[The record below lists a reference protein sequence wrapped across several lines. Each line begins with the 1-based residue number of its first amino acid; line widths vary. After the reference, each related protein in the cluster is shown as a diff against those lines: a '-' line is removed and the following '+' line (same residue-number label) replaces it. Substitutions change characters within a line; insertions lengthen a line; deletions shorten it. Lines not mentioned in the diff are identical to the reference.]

1 MSDDKPTVDEVISDE
16 TTAPVTTEA
25 AEEAYEPLD
34 MDFGLTEAIQAEAD
48 EEITDEDKAEYE
60 AAAELEEDD
69 DEDGGLESD
78 PEDEDSGDEDE
89 PPIAAEAEETDA
101 VEEEAEKAEEEPA
114 AIAKKKAPKK
124 QMVPK
129 ARLDEVLAKQRELQK
144 QLTQM
149 QDATQ
154 QVQEQKAAEPE
165 YAFEDKEMLYQELVL
180 DGESKAAA
188 ALRQEIRAAERAQ
201 MRAELKA
208 DMTETVGQDRVANA
222 MQTAANQIE
231 QAFPVFDS
239 KSEYYDEALTNEVI
253 SLRDAFIT
261 QGLPPVEALGK
272 AATYTI
278 KANDMYDGEDLTLG
292 ETSAVT
298 DEVAKKRR
306 MTKKKL
312 KAAGQQPPELPSGS
326 STKSNEGIDL
336 NSMTDSEF
344 AALPEA
350 TLKRLRGDI
359 V

>member
-1 MSDDKPTVDEVISDE
+1 MSDAKPTVDEVISDE
-16 TTAPVTTEA
+16 TSAPVITEA

-34 MDFGLTEAIQAEAD
+34 MDFGLTDAIQAEAN

-60 AAAELEEDD
+60 ASAEVEEDD
-69 DEDGGLESD
+69 DDDGSLESD
-78 PEDEDSGDEDE
+78 PEDEGSGDEDE
-89 PPIAAEAEETDA
+89 PPIAAEAETDA
-101 VEEEAEKAEEEPA
+101 VVEEEAEEEPA

-129 ARLDEVLAKQRELQK
+129 ARLDEVLAKQRDLQK

-149 QDATQ
+149 QAATQ
-154 QVQEQKAAEPE
+154 QVQEQKETEPE

-201 MRAELKA
+201 MRAEIKA

-231 QAFPVFDS
+231 QAFPVFDA
-239 KSEYYDEALTNEVI
+239 KSEYYDEAMTNEVI
-253 SLRDAFIT
+253 ALRDAFIT

-278 KANDMYDGEDLTLG
+278 KANDMYDGEDLSLG

-306 MTKKKL
+306 NTKRKI

-336 NSMTDSEF
+336 NSLTDSEF